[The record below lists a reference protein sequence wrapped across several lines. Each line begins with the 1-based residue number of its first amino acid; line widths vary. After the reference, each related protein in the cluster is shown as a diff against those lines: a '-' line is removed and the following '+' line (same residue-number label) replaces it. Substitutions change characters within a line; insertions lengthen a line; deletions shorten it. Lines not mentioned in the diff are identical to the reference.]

1 MVVWCFWLGALRP
14 PDFERRCRLGDGR
27 PLLKRLRRGFWVV
40 AVILSLV
47 SPRVSRVCAC
57 SRGLGKSEIFE
68 EGLSCQG
75 YEIHMGRS
83 TFNTSYPTLFSNKE
97 YDNPMNLGITN
108 NSGTVIGTYLHG
120 FLDNDTFR
128 QSLLS
133 YVREK
138 KNITPP
144 TQSFDYCQFK
154 QNELDRLEKLL
165 SESVNMK
172 KLSEIIKLKP

>member
-1 MVVWCFWLGALRP
+1 MLGNKIYDPKNLESSKKEA
-14 PDFERRCRLGDGR
+14 
-27 PLLKRLRRGFWVV
+27 
-40 AVILSLV
+40 I
-47 SPRVSRVCAC
+47 
-57 SRGLGKSEIFE
+57 GLGLFDLDTILESTKLTRQVDLTTLKSEIFE

-120 FLDNDTFR
+120 ILDNDTFR